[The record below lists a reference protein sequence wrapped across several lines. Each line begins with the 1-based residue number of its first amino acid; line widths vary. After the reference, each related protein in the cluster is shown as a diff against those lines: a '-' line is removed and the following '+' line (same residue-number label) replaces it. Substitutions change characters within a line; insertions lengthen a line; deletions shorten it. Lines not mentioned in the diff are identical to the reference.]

1 MTTPKTNKSLDLVH
15 PCYNPHQGW
24 AEDLIRHYTLFMSRI
39 PSDVEVHVYVV
50 DDGSKQGVHSV
61 DIETLEQAI
70 PHFTFI
76 PLSQNLGK
84 GGALRHAIRQC
95 QGDLVIY
102 TDADYPYRMENAWE
116 MYRRLDQGQA
126 DVVVGVRDEQY
137 YDQLPFR
144 RKIFS
149 LSLKVMNYLFF
160 PSLKVKD
167 TQSGLKGFNAKGK
180 EIFLKTTISAFLF
193 DMEFLVLVSKQK
205 DIQMDWIYVQ
215 VREGIHF
222 STMRPKTILTE
233 LFNFISILI
242 RGVFF
247 K

>member
-15 PCYNPHQGW
+15 PCYNPHPGW

-39 PSDVEVHVYVV
+39 PTDVVVHMYVV
-50 DDGSKQGVHSV
+50 DDGSKHGVHSE
-61 DIETLEQAI
+61 DIDQLQQAI

-84 GGALRHAIRQC
+84 GGALRHAIRQS

-102 TDADYPYRMENAWE
+102 TDADYPYKMENAWE
-116 MYRRLDQGQA
+116 MYQRLAVGNA

-149 LSLKVMNYLFF
+149 LSLKLMNYLFF
-160 PSLKVKD
+160 PGLKVKD

-180 EIFLKTTISAFLF
+180 ALFLKTTISAFLF

-205 DIQMDWIYVQ
+205 DIQMEWIYVQ

-222 STMRPKTILTE
+222 STMKPRTILTE
-233 LFNFISILI
+233 LFNFASILI
-242 RGVFF
+242 QGFF
-247 K
+247 SK

>member
-15 PCYNPHQGW
+15 PCYNPHPGW

-39 PSDVEVHVYVV
+39 PTDVVVHMYVV
-50 DDGSKQGVHSV
+50 DDGSKHGVHSE
-61 DIETLEQAI
+61 DIDQLQQAI

-84 GGALRHAIRQC
+84 GGALRHAIRQS

-102 TDADYPYRMENAWE
+102 TDADYPYKMENAWE
-116 MYRRLDQGQA
+116 MYQRLAVGNA

-149 LSLKVMNYLFF
+149 LSLKLMNYLFF
-160 PSLKVKD
+160 PGLKVKD

-180 EIFLKTTISAFLF
+180 ALFLKTTISAFLF

-205 DIQMDWIYVQ
+205 DIQMEWIYVQ

-222 STMRPKTILTE
+222 STMKPRTILTE
-233 LFNFISILI
+233 LFNFASILI
-242 RGVFF
+242 RGFF
-247 K
+247 SK